1 MRIRHPIDS
10 QETQEV
16 INKSFLFSFKKR
28 CSTLEDLLFSKESI
42 EEVKLVLS
50 KKDDDLDMKIKPRS
64 GKNSIFVESFLAIRT
79 FPARLNYYDPVEKRM
94 IQPSVM
100 LKAHLTCSKQV
111 DNLPRKIVQ
120 KYYRQIGIF

>member
-42 EEVKLVLS
+42 EEVKVISS
-50 KKDDDLDMKIKPRS
+50 KKKDNLDVKTNTRLS
-64 GKNSIFVESFLAIRT
+64 KNSIFI
-79 FPARLNYYDPVEKRM
+79 K
-94 IQPSVM
+94 
-100 LKAHLTCSKQV
+100 
-111 DNLPRKIVQ
+111 
-120 KYYRQIGIF
+120 